1 MFSLKEK
8 VVYPGHGVAQIDRIV
23 EKTIGGC
30 STKFIELTVLSTH
43 MTVLIPLE
51 NLNETGIRRIS
62 SNENIE
68 HMFKLLEEPV
78 HKVVEKN
85 IDAAVANWSK
95 KNKAYQCAIRT
106 GDLEEVCRI
115 YRELTQIA
123 VQKDLSFGEKSL
135 LHKTENLLV
144 EEIALATNTHTEEA
158 RDRLRTTMRRSNMS
172 INNVRDI

>member
-30 STKFIELTVLSTH
+30 STKFIELTVLSTR

-51 NLNETGIRRIS
+51 NLIEAGIRRIS

-68 HMFKLLEEPV
+68 NMFKILEEPAQ
-78 HKVVEKN
+78 KIADKTA
-85 IDAAVANWSK
+85 DAAVANWSK

-115 YRELTQIA
+115 YRELANVA
-123 VQKDLSFGEKSL
+123 VQKELSFGEKNL
-135 LHKTENLLV
+135 LHRTENLLA
-144 EEIALATNTHTEEA
+144 EEISIATDILADEA
-158 RDRLRTTMRRSNMS
+158 RDRLRKTMRR
-172 INNVRDI
+172 NNVVSTF

>member
-23 EKTIGGC
+23 EKNIGGC
-30 STKFIELTVLSTH
+30 STKFFELTVLSTH
-43 MTVLIPLE
+43 MTVLVPLD

-68 HMFKLLEEPV
+68 SMFKLLEEPV
-78 HKVVEKN
+78 QKKTDVA
-85 IDAAVANWSK
+85 IANWSK

-115 YRELTQIA
+115 YRELTNIA
-123 VQKDLSFGEKSL
+123 VQKELSFGEKNL
-135 LHKTENLLV
+135 LHRTENLLV
-144 EEIALATNTHTEEA
+144 EEISIAT
-158 RDRLRTTMRRSNMS
+158 
-172 INNVRDI
+172 DIPEDGREIG

>member
-23 EKTIGGC
+23 EKNIGGS
-30 STKFIELTVLSTH
+30 STKFFELTVLSTH
-43 MTVLIPLE
+43 MTVLVPLD
-51 NLNETGIRRIS
+51 NLRETGIRRIS

-78 HKVVEKN
+78 HKKSNDVA
-85 IDAAVANWSK
+85 IANWSK

-115 YRELTQIA
+115 YRELTTIA
-123 VQKDLSFGEKSL
+123 VQKELSFGEKNL
-135 LHKTENLLV
+135 LHRTENLLV
-144 EEIALATNTHTEEA
+144 EEISIATAIPEDEA
-158 RDRLRTTMRRSNMS
+158 RDRLRITARAKVSMTL
-172 INNVRDI
+172 

>member
-43 MTVLIPLE
+43 MTVLIPLDNIKE
-51 NLNETGIRRIS
+51 IGIRRIS

-68 HMFKLLEEPV
+68 QMFKLLEEPAQKASDRSV
-78 HKVVEKN
+78 
-85 IDAAVANWSK
+85 DMAVANWSK

-115 YRELTQIA
+115 YRELAHIA
-123 VQKDLSFGEKSL
+123 VQKELSFGEKNL
-135 LHKTENLLV
+135 LHRTENLLV
-144 EEIALATNTHTEEA
+144 EEIAIATDTPADEA
-158 RDRLRTTMRRSNMS
+158 RDRLRTTMRHSYGAQ
-172 INNVRDI
+172 